1 MKIAGCSEVAPR
13 YGALRLLGV
22 VRQAHDDKQKGSR
35 SVRVAP
41 QERSDTTPRGSLA
54 GRVVHALQGARPV
67 SAAIARLRQ
76 SRGLYSLHETIPAA
90 RPALL
95 AALYRAL
102 GGQIFVAVPTADA
115 AERAFTDLLYFLEE
129 DEARSVSLLRSRD
142 EAVGVLESPSE
153 HSARMALLADL
164 ADGKPGIILAPLGAL
179 RQYVMPRELYA
190 SSRFTL
196 RTGDEAGWDRILREF
211 YRLGYHRADVVSAAG
226 EYAVRGGIVDV
237 FSPTADR
244 PARIEF
250 FGEGI
255 ESIRPFDLE
264 SQRSEGTLESLDIV
278 PWSEIPRDEALRA
291 RVLERLD
298 APENVAAAVR
308 SHLESGAQIPPSWL
322 SLAFD
327 ERETVLDY
335 LSQYATIVLD
345 EPGML
350 ATIERAL
357 DEERS
362 REQSVLLEALA
373 SDQLSV
379 RSSDVQESLLGEVIA
394 PYPHLSDL
402 TPAIARHRGLTFPG
416 AIESAQSLEWLPPVV
431 QSFVLETRPAE
442 HFNRQ
447 IEMFT
452 QSLRDWTHA
461 GETVVLVTT
470 GAGRTADIVHAAGLR
485 VGPLDTRADGALLGV
500 VREPHDDKRG
510 HHDTLMP
517 ARSAVLSERSESK
530 GPDNILVDHGSIES
544 GFVIP
549 ELRLRVLGDREIYGQ
564 PPKRVKIRAVKEGV
578 PVTLA
583 DLRVGDYVVH
593 SVHGIGQYLG
603 LRTETILGAT
613 QDYLDLAYAGTDRML
628 VPVTQMHQVAKY
640 SAAEGATPR
649 LSRMGGADWARTKL
663 RVSESLGKIAD
674 GLVALYA
681 ERELARGHACAADT
695 PWQAELEEA
704 FPYQETPDQL
714 KAIVDSKADMES
726 ARPMDRLVC
735 GDVGY
740 GKTEVAIRAAF
751 KAIADKKQVA
761 LLVPTTLLAAQH
773 YRTFS
778 SRFAGFPIRIEE
790 LSRFKSKKAQR
801 EILRELAEG
810 RVDIVI
816 GTHRLLQKDI
826 VFADLG
832 LIVVDEE
839 QRFGVMQKER
849 LKQLRASVDVMT
861 LSATPIPRT
870 LHMSLMGV
878 RDLSLIQTA
887 PKNRMS
893 IKTVVVPASDA
904 VVQRAITA
912 ELDRGGQI
920 YYLHNRIESIYAV
933 KNALERLV
941 PRARIAVGH
950 GQMREAEIEPIMQ
963 DFIEGKLDVLVA
975 TTIIENGIDIPNV
988 NTIVVNDADKF
999 GLAQLYQLR
1008 GRVGRSNHQ
1017 AYAYLLYQ
1025 AHKSLSEEAKAR
1037 LEAIR
1042 EFAHLGSGLQIA
1054 MRDLEIRG
1062 AGNLLGS
1069 AQSGFIASVGF
1080 DTYCQ
1085 LLAEAIAERKGQQA
1099 ALEEQREA
1107 VIDVKIDAYV
1117 PNEYVPQVSQK
1128 IAIYQQLAK
1137 SRTEMQVEDI
1147 AAGVRDRFGP
1157 FPKPLENLVELT
1169 KLRAIALKK
1178 HVTRVVVDEKRL
1190 TLGVGTGFAL
1200 APSAITRF
1208 AALAQNRFRFGD
1220 GKVMVDLPALHGGAS
1235 PEEIWMPLLRE
1246 LLEAI

>member
-1 MKIAGCSEVAPR
+1 MQRE
-13 YGALRLLGV
+13 LLGT
-22 VRQAHDDKQKGSR
+22 
-35 SVRVAP
+35 AP
-41 QERSDTTPRGSLA
+41 AKTTAPGETLA
-54 GRVVHALQGARPV
+54 GRLLHALQSAKPV
-67 SAAIARLRQ
+67 AGLVERLRQ
-76 SRGLYSLHETIPAA
+76 GRGFYALHETIPAA

-95 AALYRAL
+95 AALYRAI
-102 GGQIFVAVPTADA
+102 GGQLFVVMPTADA

-153 HSARMALLADL
+153 HSARMAMLAEL
-164 ADGKPGIILAPLGAL
+164 ADGKPGILLAPLGAL
-179 RQYVMPRELYA
+179 RQYIVPRALFME
-190 SSRFTL
+190 SRFTL
-196 RTGDEAGWDRILREF
+196 SVGGDAGWDRTLGAL
-211 YRLGYHRADVVSAAG
+211 YRLGYRRSDVVSAAG

-237 FSPTADR
+237 FPPTADR
-244 PARIEF
+244 PARVEF
-250 FGEGI
+250 FGDTVET
-255 ESIRPFDLE
+255 IRPFELE
-264 SQRSEGTLESLDIV
+264 SQRSEGTLSEIEIV

-291 RVLERLD
+291 RVLERID
-298 APENVAAAVR
+298 APDNVARAVR
-308 SHLESGAQIPPSWL
+308 SHLESGAEIPPAWL

-335 LSQYATIVLD
+335 LSAHATLVLD

-350 ATIERAL
+350 ATLERAL
-357 DEERS
+357 DEERL

-379 RSSDVQESLLGEVIA
+379 RSADVQESLLGEVIA
-394 PYPHLSDL
+394 PYPRLRDLSGWF
-402 TPAIARHRGLTFPG
+402 ARMAGMAFPG
-416 AIESAQSLEWLPPVV
+416 AIESAQSLEWLPHVV

-447 IEMFT
+447 ITMFT
-452 QSLRDWTHA
+452 ESLRDWTQA
-461 GETVVLVTT
+461 GETIALVTT
-470 GAGRTADIVHAAGLR
+470 GAARTADIVHAAGLG
-485 VGPLDTRADGALLGV
+485 VGPLDMRPSGALLGV
-500 VREPHDDKRG
+500 VRQA
-510 HHDTLMP
+510 HHDTKSHP
-517 ARSAVLSERSESK
+517 A
-530 GPDNILVDHGSIES
+530 IFVDHGSIES
-544 GFVIP
+544 GFVVP

-593 SVHGIGQYLG
+593 NVHGIGQYLG

-628 VPVTQMHQVAKY
+628 VPVTQMHQIAKY

-649 LSRMGGADWARTKL
+649 LSRMGGADWARTKS

-674 GLVALYA
+674 GLVELYA
-681 ERELARGHACAADT
+681 EREMARGHAFAPDT

-704 FPYQETPDQL
+704 FPYEETPDQR
-714 KAIVDSKADMES
+714 KAIDESKADMES

-773 YRTFS
+773 YRTFA

-790 LSRFKSKKAQR
+790 LSRFKSKKAQL
-801 EILRELAEG
+801 EILRELAQG
-810 RVDIVI
+810 RVDLVI
-816 GTHRLLQKDI
+816 GTHRLLQKDV

-832 LIVVDEE
+832 LIIVDEE

-849 LKQLRASVDVMT
+849 LKHLRASVDVMT

-950 GQMREAEIEPIMQ
+950 GQMTEAEIEPVMQ
-963 DFIEGKLDVLVA
+963 AFIEGDIDVLVA

-1025 AHKSLSEEAKAR
+1025 ADKSLSQEAKAR

-1062 AGNLLGS
+1062 AGNLLGA

-1085 LLAEAIAERKGQQA
+1085 LLAEAIAERKGQQS

-1107 VIDVKIDAYV
+1107 VIDVKIDAYI
-1117 PNEYVPQVSQK
+1117 PNDYVPQVSQK
-1128 IAIYQQLAK
+1128 IAIYQQLAR
-1137 SRTEMQVEDI
+1137 SRTQAQVEEV

-1169 KLRAIALKK
+1169 KLRAIALQK
-1178 HVTRVVVDEKRL
+1178 HVTRVIVDEKRL
-1190 TLGVGTGFAL
+1190 TLGVGSSFAL
-1200 APSAITRF
+1200 APSAIARF
-1208 AALAQNRFRFGD
+1208 GQLTGNRYRFGD
-1220 GKVMVDLPALHGGAS
+1220 GKVLVELPALRGGAS
-1235 PEEIWMPLLRE
+1235 PETIWMPLLRD